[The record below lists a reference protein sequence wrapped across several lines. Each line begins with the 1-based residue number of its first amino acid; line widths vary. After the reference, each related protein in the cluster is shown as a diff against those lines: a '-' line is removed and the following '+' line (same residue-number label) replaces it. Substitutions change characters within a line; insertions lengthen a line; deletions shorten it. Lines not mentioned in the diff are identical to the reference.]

1 MNTATEVTD
10 LPADVVD
17 AVMQHNTLK
26 AISLLASHHNI
37 PYREAKHRIDTWVEH
52 HPEVY
57 RDIEEMRQ
65 QTTDNLFRF
74 GKVVAVVL
82 VLCMVL
88 LILI

>member
-10 LPADVVD
+10 LPADVID

-26 AISLLASHHNI
+26 AISLLANSHNI
-37 PYREAKHRIDTWVEH
+37 NYREAKSRIDTWVEN

-65 QTTDNLFRF
+65 ETTDNLFRF
-74 GKVVAVVL
+74 GKVMAVVL
-82 VLCMVL
+82 VLSMVWL
-88 LILI
+88 LLM